1 MLGIFN
7 GTQVV
12 SAVAASDLGIF
23 LTAALTAFGAVIIA
37 YLVMDYF
44 HNKHME
50 NLGKQ
55 LVDVATVG
63 IQADQSMLA
72 VAIAAMQ
79 GMDITDKILGKPVS
93 QTEKKTQ

>member
-1 MLGIFN
+1 MLDIFN

-12 SAVAASDLGIF
+12 SAVAASGLGIF
-23 LTAALTAFGAVIIA
+23 LTAVLTMLGAVVIA
-37 YLVMDYF
+37 YLAMDFF

-55 LVDVATVG
+55 LVDVATVS
-63 IQADQSMLA
+63 IQSNQSTIA
-72 VAIAAMQ
+72 VALAAMQ
-79 GMDITDKILGKPVS
+79 GMDITDKILGKSGP

>member
-1 MLGIFN
+1 MIDVFN

-12 SAVAASDLGIF
+12 STIAASDLSIF
-23 LTAALTAFGAVIIA
+23 LSITLAVFGTVVIA
-37 YLVMDYF
+37 YLVMDYL

-55 LVDVATVG
+55 LVDAATVG
-63 IQADQSMLA
+63 IQADQSMIA

-79 GMDITDKILGKPVS
+79 GMDITDKVLGKPGS

>member
-1 MLGIFN
+1 MLDIFN

-23 LTAALTAFGAVIIA
+23 LTVALAVFGAVVIA
-37 YLVMDYF
+37 YLVMDYL

-79 GMDITDKILGKPVS
+79 GMDITDKVLGKSSP
-93 QTEKKTQ
+93 QTEKKAQ